1 MVNYGTR
8 AYRPRSL
15 NFLIV
20 FRSPFR
26 INSSEF
32 VRRDCEGSII
42 TMFMKLNFVCAF
54 VCSAFL
60 ISSANAGGHHQGVGL
75 SSSATTSTTAT
86 ATGRSPLGEPVFLIP
101 SSSSNGS
108 VSAPSGGPIG
118 GYVPPRTPLPP
129 LHAPDPRVA
138 ALVPPASTS
147 KGSTAS
153 GPSPVGELIGSSI
166 STATAAHSNE
176 GNGRVRV
183 SPVRKN
189 ASIPELPNISGGAG
203 GRGTRVVFTPPP
215 TIVGVSPSVTGTGNI
230 AGNNLADRT
239 FGPSILSTGLGSNG
253 SQPSSNV
260 QTGSGGQSPAP
271 WIRITPLQYNG
282 PTVEVPTASSVS
294 KTSSS
299 TTATGH

>member
-1 MVNYGTR
+1 M
-8 AYRPRSL
+8 
-15 NFLIV
+15 
-20 FRSPFR
+20 
-26 INSSEF
+26 
-32 VRRDCEGSII
+32 
-42 TMFMKLNFVCAF
+42 NFVLAF
-54 VCSAFL
+54 IAALACSAFL

-75 SSSATTSTTAT
+75 SSSATTSTGTT
-86 ATGRSPLGEPVFLIP
+86 ATGRSVLGEPVFLIP
-101 SSSSNGS
+101 SSSSNS
-108 VSAPSGGPIG
+108 SASASSGGPIA
-118 GYVPPRTPLPP
+118 GYVPPRIPLPP

-138 ALVPPASTS
+138 ALVGPSATSTGSTS
-147 KGSTAS
+147 SGST
-153 GPSPVGELIGSSI
+153 PVGELVGSSI

-189 ASIPELPNISGGAG
+189 PSTPEPPNISGGAG
-203 GRGTRVVFTPPP
+203 GGGTRVVFTPPP

-253 SQPSSNV
+253 SQLSSNV

-282 PTVEVPTASSVS
+282 PTVEVPTASSIS

-299 TTATGH
+299 TTAGH